1 MRTLLRKIAG
11 STYFQAPDHWTPNPD
26 EALDFKSMENAV
38 EFVEH
43 AGYRNMEVAFLY
55 DNPHRES
62 WVRVDT
68 REGMEA

>member
-11 STYFQAPDHWTPNPD
+11 STYFQSPDHWTSNPD
-26 EALDFKSMENAV
+26 EALDFQSMNQAV

-55 DNPHRES
+55 ENPRRED

-68 REGMEA
+68 REGIEA